1 MIRFKKNIILFI
13 AAMCFSLSALAQEKL
28 PPGVKRLEN
37 GDLKVDDIILRVKQR
52 ELAFPAKFELQEGA
66 LEVIVAKPDGRLH
79 ETLLVT
85 KSSALQIQTLLYL
98 LDASNGPRLKTQF
111 EKQGDIVDI
120 DIEWKDDEG
129 TSHRDPIESWI
140 ASNKTGKPIPRIGWV
155 FVGSTIQNGV
165 FQADAEGNIVINWS
179 VGATVLDFPDPDSED
194 DTLHSVYIGKKQP
207 VKYPDVTIVI
217 VLRKK

>member
-1 MIRFKKNIILFI
+1 M
-13 AAMCFSLSALAQEKL
+13 
-28 PPGVKRLEN
+28 
-37 GDLKVDDIILRVKQR
+37 
-52 ELAFPAKFELQEGA
+52 
-66 LEVIVAKPDGRLH
+66 
-79 ETLLVT
+79 
-85 KSSALQIQTLLYL
+85 QIQTLLYL
-98 LDASNGPRLKTQF
+98 LDANNGPRLKAQF

-129 TSHRDPIESWI
+129 KSHRDPIESWI
-140 ASNKTGKPIPRIGWV
+140 ACNKTGKPMPRIGWV

-179 VGATVLDFPDPDSED
+179 VGATVLDSPDPDSED

-217 VLRKK
+217 VPRKK